1 METIECVECGR
12 QIPADAVMCPYC
24 GTKTSAST
32 DLPETMTDTEAANA
46 GEGAAGD
53 AAANATENEASEVAK
68 GNEGIE
74 ANEVPGNV
82 AADGEAPG
90 TPEAVEESKLPEAG
104 EETGENPSAAGAD
117 ATDDATGDAAA
128 ADAAADAETDTA
140 AASAADK
147 TQSEVAPSAADK
159 LSSKP
164 KPNMKIIVPVAA
176 VIVVVLAVVIFFV
189 VQGNAEKQAYNSYI
203 DTLEATKNEMISTG
217 ADAESICNDVQAIWQ
232 SAIFDDSRSEWDADL
247 REYFSDDFNVAI
259 GLYYLDDTTSSTVD
273 SIERSQDTVAE
284 KMAKL
289 ANPPEGLDQAYG
301 TITELYQE
309 YLNLTNLAI
318 SPSGNLQSFRDS
330 FKSADEGFMASYNML
345 DTQIPERK

>member
-24 GTKTSAST
+24 GTKTSKSIDPAETTT
-32 DLPETMTDTEAANA
+32 DAEAAGA
-46 GEGAAGD
+46 GESAAGD
-53 AAANATENEASEVAK
+53 AAATATENEASEAAK

-74 ANEVPGNV
+74 ANEVPANV
-82 AADGEAPG
+82 AADGEVPG
-90 TPEAVEESKLPEAG
+90 TPEAAEASKPPEAG
-104 EETGENPSAAGAD
+104 EETGENPSAAGA
-117 ATDDATGDAAA
+117 AAAVDAAA
-128 ADAAADAETDTA
+128 SAATDTA
-140 AASAADK
+140 AASAAEE
-147 TQSEVAPSAADK
+147 TQSGVAPSAADK

-176 VIVVVLAVVIFFV
+176 VIVVVLAVVIFFI

>member
-24 GTKTSAST
+24 GTKTSKSIDPAETTT
-32 DLPETMTDTEAANA
+32 DAEAENA
-46 GEGAAGD
+46 EEGATGD
-53 AAANATENEASEVAK
+53 AAATETKDETPEVAKENEAT
-68 GNEGIE
+68 E
-74 ANEVPGNV
+74 ANEAPGE
-82 AADGEAPG
+82 AATDSEAPG
-90 TPEAVEESKLPEAG
+90 SPEAVEESKLSEAG
-104 EETGENPSAAGAD
+104 EEGEGSPSAAGAD
-117 ATDDATGDAAA
+117 ADAGTA
-128 ADAAADAETDTA
+128 ADAVAGAATDTT
-140 AASAADK
+140 AASAAEE
-147 TQSEVAPSAADK
+147 TQSGVAPSAADK

-273 SIERSQDTVAE
+273 SIERSQDNVAE